1 MGILQSVSKS
11 LGDRSKVAKRKRR
24 KRSALKTILLFVLTP
39 LIVWVL
45 AFVVWLY
52 WNEIANSLAPVED
65 HSEPTAKTLRKL
77 NNDESRSRSN
87 ETRAKEKILD
97 ADRKKLDEII
107 RKENR

>member
-1 MGILQSVSKS
+1 MA
-11 LGDRSKVAKRKRR
+11 RRKRR

-39 LIVWVL
+39 LIVWAL

-52 WNEIANSLAPVED
+52 WNEIANSLAPAED
-65 HSEPTAKTLRKL
+65 HPETTAKTLRKL
-77 NNDESRSRSN
+77 NKDESRSRSN
-87 ETRAKEKILD
+87 ETRAKEKISD

>member
-1 MGILQSVSKS
+1 
-11 LGDRSKVAKRKRR
+11 VAKRKTRKIR
-24 KRSALKTILLFVLTP
+24 KRSAVKTILLFVLAP
-39 LIVWVL
+39 LIVWAL

-52 WNEIANSLAPVED
+52 WNEIAKSLAPGKD
-65 HSEPTAKTLRKL
+65 HAEPAAKTLRRSDK
-77 NNDESRSRSN
+77 DQSRSRSD

>member
-1 MGILQSVSKS
+1 
-11 LGDRSKVAKRKRR
+11 VAKRKRR
-24 KRSALKTILLFVLTP
+24 KRSALKTFLLFVLTL
-39 LIVWVL
+39 LIVWAL

-52 WNEIANSLAPVED
+52 WNEIANSLAPAEGQPK
-65 HSEPTAKTLRKL
+65 PTAETLRKL
-77 NNDESRSRSN
+77 DKDESHSRSN